1 MHGSSFVG
9 DCSKALMD
17 LDEVMK
23 EVWGEK
29 LSTPGARNYVN
40 TEREP

>member
-1 MHGSSFVG
+1 
-9 DCSKALMD
+9 LEE

-29 LSTPGARNYVN
+29 LATSGSLSVVGLS
-40 TEREP
+40 